1 MKVEAILICYPRSFK
16 CYPDGDLRIWLQQM
30 TSWELLVLN
39 GHFPEIVRPFSL
51 KAEGHAFNL

>member
-39 GHFPEIVRPFSL
+39 GHFHEIVRPF
-51 KAEGHAFNL
+51 G